1 MKLVKFGAKIGVKQS
16 SLYEPLD
23 IFIIKGGEM
32 TKSLIFK
39 CWDVTTL

>member
-1 MKLVKFGAKIGVKQS
+1 LEQKLAMKQS
-16 SLYEPLD
+16 SLYEPLA

-39 CWDVTTL
+39 HSYDILHFAT